1 MTKANEKFM
10 DLTLVNQV
18 IVLSIGFALVI
29 SWEAAI
35 QPRLLAL
42 ITIILLVLIYPMA
55 DRLNYKI
62 MDYQKTHAKTHILL
76 MEIRHFVIG
85 KSGYENIAK
94 DELASRVHEWID
106 QLEKFDEGFEEG
118 FKLERE
124 TSGADKT
131 DFFADVFRVAFYLS
145 TLIGSSALI
154 GWLVSLV
161 F

>member
-1 MTKANEKFM
+1 MTKAQDKLMN
-10 DLTLVNQV
+10 LTLVNQI

-42 ITIILLVLIYPMA
+42 IIIILLVLIYPMA
-55 DRLNYKI
+55 ARLNYKI
-62 MDYQKTHAKTHILL
+62 MDYQKTHTKTHYLL
-76 MEIRHFVIG
+76 MEIRHSVIG

-118 FKLERE
+118 FKSERE
-124 TSGADKT
+124 TIGADRT
-131 DFFADVFRVAFYLS
+131 DFFVDTFRFTFYLS
-145 TLIGSSALI
+145 SLLNFAAHSSLY
-154 GWLVSLV
+154 

>member
-10 DLTLVNQV
+10 DLTLVNQI

-42 ITIILLVLIYPMA
+42 IILILLVLIYPMA
-55 DRLNYKI
+55 DRLNFKI
-62 MDYQKTHAKTHILL
+62 MEFHKSHAKTHCLL
-76 MEIRHFVIG
+76 IEIRHLVIG
-85 KSGYENIAK
+85 KSGYENITK
-94 DELASRVHEWID
+94 DELVSRVHEWVD
-106 QLEKFDEGFEEG
+106 QLDKFDEGFEEG
-118 FKLERE
+118 FKSERE

-131 DFFADVFRVAFYLS
+131 DFFADTFRFAFYLS
-145 TLIGSSALI
+145 TLIGGSALI
-154 GWLVSLV
+154 GWLVSLA